1 MTTDRD
7 KMEDTHELLTV
18 RIPAR
23 SMSDLDEIAEQ
34 HRTKSDAAR
43 AVVDLGL
50 EAHDLDRRP
59 GEMHEQLNKSLRERL
74 SYSLQAV
81 FAGSAFIVLM
91 TIVIAVGLVIE
102 VLTGEPLPPEF
113 DTIAGIAILGILV
126 GLVVV
131 AVSGTIVVGRQ
142 LRQSIAGNV

>member
-1 MTTDRD
+1 
-7 KMEDTHELLTV
+7 MEDTHELLTV

-59 GEMHEQLNKSLRERL
+59 REMHEQLNTPLRERL
-74 SYSLQAV
+74 SRSLLAV
-81 FAGSAFIVLM
+81 LGGSASIVFIILL
-91 TIVIAVGLVIE
+91 IVAALVFEWI
-102 VLTGEPLPPEF
+102 TGQALPPEF
-113 DTIAGIAILGILV
+113 DTLV
-126 GLVVV
+126 GYAIFLILLILFVVV
-131 AVSGTIVVGRQ
+131 VSGSIVVGRQ